1 VSVMINRTCNNFT
14 NIPRDMSGSTLC
26 FRCEHRA
33 LFLESGY
40 RPRTKGGHILDKGCP
55 ICGSA
60 LTEIRGR
67 YPNVG
72 ESRRKVCATCLQE
85 KLEIIHEETSPDY
98 CIADQNR
105 STQQLVHRQAEE
117 KDERT

>member
-1 VSVMINRTCNNFT
+1 MSVMINRTCNNFT

-85 KLEIIHEETSPDY
+85 KLEIIHEETSP
-98 CIADQNR
+98 APGSGLN
-105 STQQLVHRQAEE
+105 E
-117 KDERT
+117 KCASLIPGRLD

>member
-1 VSVMINRTCNNFT
+1 MKKK
-14 NIPRDMSGSTLC
+14 NIEDQVQPVVMSGCS
-26 FRCEHRA
+26 
-33 LFLESGY
+33 
-40 RPRTKGGHILDKGCP
+40 

-85 KLEIIHEETSPDY
+85 KLEIIHKETSPDY